1 MMNRRQLDRIIKQMQ
16 MNTITVRA
24 MRVVIETPGKNIII
38 TDPDVTEVDL
48 MGKRVFQISGNVT
61 EEVPVNEEDVK
72 MVMEQTGKSREDVVR
87 KLRELNNDIARAIV
101 ELKEMEDEK
110 YEL

>member
-1 MMNRRQLDRIIKQMQ
+1 MMDRRQLDRLMKQMQ
-16 MNTITVRA
+16 MNTTTVRA
-24 MRVVIETPGKNIII
+24 TRVVIETPGKNIII
-38 TDPDVTEVDL
+38 TDPEVMEVDL
-48 MGKRVFQISGNVT
+48 MGKRVFQVSGNVT

-72 MVMEQTGKSREDVVR
+72 MVMEQTGKSRDDVVR

-101 ELKEMEDEK
+101 ELKEMEDEE